1 MIEFWFEFAST
12 YSYPAAMR
20 VERVARAAGM
30 EVVWKPFLLG
40 PLFHAQQGLTDSP
53 FNAVPV
59 KGKYMWRD
67 LERICAADG
76 LPLKR
81 PAVFPQNGLKAARI
95 TLALPEAAR
104 PDFVRA
110 VYTAN
115 FADGALISD
124 EGVLSG
130 ILTRLGHDAG
140 AILSGAGS
148 DTVKTALKQNTE
160 TAAARGVFGAP
171 TFFAPDGEMFW
182 GNDRLEQAVAW
193 ARKNSNQSRETKV
206 EAS

>member
-20 VERVARAAGM
+20 VERVAGEAGLA
-30 EVVWKPFLLG
+30 VAWKPLLLG

-67 LERICAADG
+67 LERICEAEG
-76 LPLKR
+76 LALKR

-95 TLALPEAAR
+95 VLALPEAAR
-104 PDFVRA
+104 PGFVRA
-110 VYTAN
+110 VYAAN
-115 FADGALISD
+115 FAEGALISD
-124 EGVLSG
+124 EAVLAG
-130 ILTRLGHDAG
+130 ILARLGHDA
-140 AILSGAGS
+140 AALLAAAGS
-148 DTVKTALKQNTE
+148 EDVKAALKKNTE
-160 TAAARGVFGAP
+160 EAGARGVFGSP
-171 TFFAPDGEMFW
+171 TFFTPGGEMFW
-182 GNDRLEQAVAW
+182 GNDRLDQTVAW
-193 ARKNSNQSRETKV
+193 ASKESNQSEEPKV

>member
-20 VERVARAAGM
+20 VERVAVAVGLG
-30 EVVWKPFLLG
+30 VVWKPFLLG

-67 LERICAADG
+67 LERVCADEG

-95 TLALPEAAR
+95 VLALPEAAR
-104 PDFVRA
+104 PEFVRA

-115 FADGALISD
+115 FAEGALISD
-124 EGVLSG
+124 EAVLAG
-130 ILTRLGHDAG
+130 ILSRLGHDA
-140 AILSGAGS
+140 APILAAAGS
-148 DTVKTALKQNTE
+148 EGVKAELKSNTDE
-160 TAAARGVFGAP
+160 AARRDVFGSP
-171 TFFAPDGEMFW
+171 TFFTADGEMFW

-193 ARKNSNQSRETKV
+193 ALKSKQHSKMKV
-206 EAS
+206 EAP

>member
-20 VERVARAAGM
+20 VERVAGEAGLG
-30 EVVWKPFLLG
+30 VVWKPFLLG

-67 LERICAADG
+67 LARVCADEG
-76 LPLKR
+76 LALKT
-81 PAVFPQNGLKAARI
+81 PAVFPQNGLKAARV

-104 PDFVRA
+104 PAFVRA

-115 FADGALISD
+115 FAGGALISD
-124 EGVLSG
+124 EAVLAGVLAD
-130 ILTRLGHDAG
+130 LGHAPDAVL
-140 AILSGAGS
+140 AKAGG
-148 DTVKTALKQNTE
+148 DAVKAELKKNTE
-160 TAAARGVFGAP
+160 EAAARGVFGAP

-182 GNDRLEQAVAW
+182 GNDRLEQA
-193 ARKNSNQSRETKV
+193 ARWSRKTSTRPIDMKV
-206 EAS
+206 DAS

>member
-20 VERVARAAGM
+20 IERAAG
-30 EVVWKPFLLG
+30 EAGLGVAWKPFLLG
-40 PLFHAQQGLTDSP
+40 PLFHAQQGLSDSP

-59 KGKYMWRD
+59 KGRYMWRD
-67 LERICAADG
+67 LARICEADG
-76 LPLKR
+76 LALKQ

-104 PDFVRA
+104 PGFVRG

-115 FADGALISD
+115 FAEGALISD
-124 EGVLSG
+124 EAVLAG
-130 ILTRLGHDAG
+130 ILERLGHAPAPLLAAAG
-140 AILSGAGS
+140 TEA
-148 DTVKTALKQNTE
+148 VKAELKQNTE
-160 TAAARGVFGAP
+160 AAAARGVFGAP

-182 GNDRLEQAVAW
+182 GNDRLEQAVSW
-193 ARKNSNQSRETKV
+193 ARKTSNQSEDLKV

>member
-20 VERVARAAGM
+20 VERVAGEAGM
-30 EVVWKPFLLG
+30 GVVWKPFLLG
-40 PLFHAQQGLTDSP
+40 PLFNTQQGLTDSP
-53 FNAVPV
+53 FNAFPV
-59 KGKYMWRD
+59 KGRYMWRD
-67 LERICAADG
+67 LARVCEEDG

-81 PAVFPQNGLKAARI
+81 PDVFPQNGLKAARI
-95 TLALPEAAR
+95 VLALPDAAR

-115 FADGALISD
+115 FAEGAIISD
-124 EGVLSG
+124 DSVLAA
-130 ILTRLGHDAG
+130 ILTRLGHVPEAVFAKAATDP
-140 AILSGAGS
+140 
-148 DTVKTALKQNTE
+148 VKAELKKNTDE
-160 TAAARGVFGAP
+160 AAARGVFGAP

-182 GNDRLEQAVAW
+182 GNDRLDQAVRW
-193 ARKNSNQSRETKV
+193 ALKSQQQSKQTKV